1 MLSRRDVLF
10 VLGALPAMTFA
21 AESTA
26 ENYDVI
32 VVGSGAAGLSA
43 AVSAAQNGSKR
54 VLVLEKTPTL
64 GGHTI
69 LSTGYMSV
77 LVHDGADEATYTK
90 AVERIME
97 VFLKTGEGR
106 GNPQLVRQ
114 LVEKSEDAHQWLSS
128 LGLVWTPQSYQ
139 TLAGLTSRSF
149 IPSLVRAGYDY
160 IVTLN
165 KAARMHGVTTLLN
178 AEANLLYVTPQGA
191 ISGIRARVNGVEK
204 MFTAKA
210 IVLATGGFGGN
221 VAMREHYDPRLDATF
236 TTTADPYQEGA
247 DPATGDGIVLAR
259 KLGADLV
266 DMDCIQIIPFWGG
279 RLTDYVG
286 ADIYLTGEGRRFVNE
301 GDSWKHIASKIWQL
315 PNRECWVVTD
325 SQSSKGASR
334 SVKLMKDIVQKADSI
349 EEMAAGMQVSPRVL
363 KETLERYNRFVREGV
378 DFDFGKTTFTQD
390 ISQPPYYYGKEH
402 LYVHYCCGGLRF
414 DERARV
420 LRKDLSVIPGL
431 YAAGE
436 VTGGL
441 HGADRVGGWAITD
454 CIVYGRI
461 AGKEAATQTR

>member
-1 MLSRRDVLF
+1 M
-10 VLGALPAMTFA
+10 
-21 AESTA
+21 
-26 ENYDVI
+26 
-32 VVGSGAAGLSA
+32 
-43 AVSAAQNGSKR
+43 
-54 VLVLEKTPTL
+54 
-64 GGHTI
+64 
-69 LSTGYMSV
+69 
-77 LVHDGADEATYTK
+77 
-90 AVERIME
+90 
-97 VFLKTGEGR
+97 
-106 GNPQLVRQ
+106 
-114 LVEKSEDAHQWLSS
+114 
-128 LGLVWTPQSYQ
+128 
-139 TLAGLTSRSF
+139 
-149 IPSLVRAGYDY
+149 
-160 IVTLN
+160 
-165 KAARMHGVTTLLN
+165 
-178 AEANLLYVTPQGA
+178 
-191 ISGIRARVNGVEK
+191 EK

-247 DPATGDGIVLAR
+247 DPATGDGIVLAQ

-286 ADIYLTGEGRRFVNE
+286 ADIYLTGEGRRLVNE

-363 KETLERYNRFVREGV
+363 KETLERYNRFVHEGV

-461 AGKEAATQTR
+461 AGKEAAAQTR